1 MEALKAI
8 TNAAGK
14 VATALT
20 PKKKN
25 NAGAK
30 VNAPVIVVPNKKP
43 NAAVAAPVAAP
54 PPAPAPA
61 PQKEASNTSNSTT
74 TLGNSEAQGP
84 KKNNNLGAY
93 HAMLDGGR
101 RRRHTR
107 KHKRRG
113 RKSRRHARRH

>member
-1 MEALKAI
+1 MNPLEAIK
-8 TNAAGK
+8 NAVGAVGK
-14 VATALT
+14 ALT

-25 NAGAK
+25 NAPAK

-43 NAAVAAPVAAP
+43 NAPPAAPVAAP

-74 TLGNSEAQGP
+74 LGNSEAQGP
-84 KKNNNLGAY
+84 EPGSLGNIENQ
-93 HAMLDGGR
+93 LGRGGR

-107 KHKRRG
+107 KHKRRA
-113 RKSRRHARRH
+113 RKSRRYHKRR

>member
-1 MEALKAI
+1 MNPLEAIKTAVG
-8 TNAAGK
+8 T

-20 PKKKN
+20 PKNKKN
-25 NAGAK
+25 GKNVA
-30 VNAPVIVVPNKKP
+30 APVVIAPNKKP
-43 NAAVAAPVAAP
+43 NVAPAAVPVAP

-61 PQKEASNTSNSTT
+61 PQEKTPNATT

-84 KKNNNLGAY
+84 QKNNNLGAY

-101 RRRHTR
+101 RRRPTR

-113 RKSRRHARRH
+113 RKSRRYHKRR